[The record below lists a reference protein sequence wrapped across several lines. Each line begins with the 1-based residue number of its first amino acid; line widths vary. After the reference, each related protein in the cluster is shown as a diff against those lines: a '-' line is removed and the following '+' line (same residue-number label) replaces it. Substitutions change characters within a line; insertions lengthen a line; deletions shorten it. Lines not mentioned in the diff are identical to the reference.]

1 MLAYRLRP
9 VLLLEKRLSGW
20 VTPFGLRDL
29 RSRRFWG
36 FDMKN
41 IAYLMI
47 AAGFLGAAYAT
58 SLHAQQV
65 DWTLFVISALISTA
79 GVIIAKRMDS
89 ADARSESVLNTN
101 RAELNESIANIVT
114 GLDDTAYESGEQLR
128 DWIDE
133 QLRPDLRRFAD
144 ARESMVHLYGLQTYA
159 DIMSNFATGE
169 RYINR
174 VWSASADGY
183 DSEAATYLEKAA
195 GQFAEAQTQL
205 SSVA

>member
-1 MLAYRLRP
+1 
-9 VLLLEKRLSGW
+9 
-20 VTPFGLRDL
+20 
-29 RSRRFWG
+29 
-36 FDMKN
+36 MKN
-41 IAYLMI
+41 IAYFMI